1 MIYHPPGAWTADDD
15 YRLNQIIRLANP
27 PRVTAPVLLRSDD
40 GVSLGEHARA
50 GAAVPAVQVWH
61 KNRRKP

>member
-1 MIYHPPGAWTADDD
+1 MRHRLLGPWTLKDTDA
-15 YRLNQIIRLANP
+15 LAALIRKQPP
-27 PRVTAPVLLRSDD
+27 PRVTAPVLLRSED

-61 KNRRKP
+61 KQRRKA